1 VLDRNHPR
9 GKARSAL
16 QRAVALIAL
25 STLAAPA
32 LAQPTAPPAP
42 PPGNAPKPADTALPT
57 EAPAPTEEAKQ
68 EARAHFAK
76 GIALLQEEAWAAALA
91 EFQISRELFPTR
103 VATNNAGVAL
113 RKLQRFDESLDMF
126 EAFLRD
132 FPNIPPGERTLAQRA
147 VAELRDLVGTVEVAG
162 AEPGAFIVISGQD
175 KGEYPPVKPL
185 RVSAGTHT
193 VRIFKEGFEPYETRV
208 DVAGGQ
214 TAKVMA
220 KLPVLKQSG
229 RLKVTERGGRAINVV
244 VDNVVVGKTPWE
256 GVLAVGNHTV
266 LLRGDLLQG
275 ETKLGT
281 QPATTPVKSGEVTA
295 LTLVAEDLEAA
306 LRVEPT
312 PAGAT
317 VAIDSVTVGRGIW
330 LGRLRAG
337 THQVEVRAEGFLP
350 VSKRVNIERGG
361 RLIEKIPLPRDP
373 NAEVWRKPS
382 KVFFDA
388 SVGLTIVPTFGGD
401 VAGAGCSGDCSR
413 SVGLGAL
420 GLFHGGYELGSGF
433 GVGLTAGYLIAAQSV
448 TERKTELVPNGKDK
462 SLPAQEGVADDRLR
476 LSAFLGGAT
485 ASYHLG
491 ERYPVLIRAGVGAL
505 LGQVRDE
512 RQGDFRTR
520 KDVLYKTYTVVDFP
534 KATYLYINPE
544 VRGGIR
550 LGDHFELTG
559 GLQVLM
565 LLALSQP
572 RWNEKIEVAAS
583 TDGIGTYRSGQVMG
597 DFVLTLT
604 PTVDLRYDF

>member
-9 GKARSAL
+9 RKARSAL
-16 QRAVALIAL
+16 QRVVALVAL

-32 LAQPTAPPAP
+32 LAQPAAPAAPA
-42 PPGNAPKPADTALPT
+42 PGNAPKPADTALPT

-76 GIALLQEEAWAAALA
+76 GLALLQEEAWAAALA

-147 VAELRDLVGTVEVAG
+147 VAELRDLVGTVEVFG

-208 DVAGGQ
+208 NVAGGQ

-229 RLKVTERGGRAINVV
+229 RLKISERGGRAIDVV
-244 VDNVVVGKTPWE
+244 VDSVVVGKTPWE

-266 LLRGDLLQG
+266 LLKG
-275 ETKLGT
+275 EGKLGT
-281 QPATTPVKSGEVTA
+281 QPAATPVKAGEVTA

-306 LRVEPT
+306 LRIEPT

-330 LGRLRAG
+330 LGRLRG
-337 THQVEVRAEGFLP
+337 GVHQVEVKAEGFLP
-350 VSKRVNIERGG
+350 ISRRVNIERGG
-361 RLIEKIPLPRDP
+361 REIVKVSLERDP
-373 NAEVWRKPS
+373 DAEMWRKPP
-382 KVFFDA
+382 KVFFEA
-388 SVGLTIVPTFGGD
+388 SVGFTMVPNFGGD
-401 VAGAGCSGDCSR
+401 VAGGCAGGCSR
-413 SVGLGAL
+413 SLGVGAM

-433 GVGLTAGYLIAAQSV
+433 GFGLTAGYLIAVQSATKRA
-448 TERKTELVPNGKDK
+448 TEFIPVGQK
-462 SLPAQEGVADDRLR
+462 EGFSGTADDDLR
-476 LSAFLGGAT
+476 LSAFLGGGAL
-485 ASYHLG
+485 SYHVG
-491 ERYPVLIRAGVGAL
+491 DSFPVLFRVGTGVMIAQVRNERAGKFKDAS
-505 LGQVRDE
+505 GQAIE
-512 RQGDFRTR
+512 AFAA
-520 KDVLYKTYTVVDFP
+520 DFP
-534 KATYLYINPE
+534 YGTFFYVDPE
-544 VRGGIR
+544 AHVGVRLSNNVQLSAGMQ
-550 LGDHFELTG
+550 F
-559 GLQVLM
+559 LM
-565 LLALSQP
+565 MLALSQP
-572 RWNEKIEVAAS
+572 RWNDKLPIYPVKG
-583 TDGIGTYRSGQVMG
+583 TGVGTYRSDAELGQ
-597 DFVLTLT
+597 FVFALS
-604 PTVDLRYDF
+604 PSVSVRYDF